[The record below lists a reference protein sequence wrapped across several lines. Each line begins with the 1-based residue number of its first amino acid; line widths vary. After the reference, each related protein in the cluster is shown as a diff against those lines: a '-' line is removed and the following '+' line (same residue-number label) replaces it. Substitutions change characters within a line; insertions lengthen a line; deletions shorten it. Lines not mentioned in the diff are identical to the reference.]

1 MISEPVAHNLAP
13 SFENTVKLWLDQT
26 ATKTKQWA
34 DAALGV
40 DTVSLLLGVRAD
52 GSLSLS
58 PRMDLHPP
66 SLIYSI
72 HSDQLVIS

>member
-1 MISEPVAHNLAP
+1 MPSPGQSTSRDYSAARLTYSEPVSHNLAP

-40 DTVSLLLGVRAD
+40 DTVS
-52 GSLSLS
+52 GSLS
-58 PRMDLHPP
+58 
-66 SLIYSI
+66 SLATR
-72 HSDQLVIS
+72 LMVV

>member
-1 MISEPVAHNLAP
+1 VSAKSVSASGKLIVSEPVSHNLAP

-40 DTVSLLLGVRAD
+40 DTVRLLLSQGLMIV
-52 GSLSLS
+52 
-58 PRMDLHPP
+58 
-66 SLIYSI
+66 
-72 HSDQLVIS
+72 

>member
-1 MISEPVAHNLAP
+1 MISEPVSHSLAP

-40 DTVSLLLGVRAD
+40 DTVRPLE
-52 GSLSLS
+52 GSGL
-58 PRMDLHPP
+58 M
-66 SLIYSI
+66 I
-72 HSDQLVIS
+72 V

>member
-1 MISEPVAHNLAP
+1 VSAKLLLPSGKLMISEPVSHNLAP

-40 DTVSLLLGVRAD
+40 DTVSLLSGTGLTIV
-52 GSLSLS
+52 
-58 PRMDLHPP
+58 
-66 SLIYSI
+66 
-72 HSDQLVIS
+72 

>member
-1 MISEPVAHNLAP
+1 VSAKSVLTRGKLITSEPVSHNLAP

-40 DTVSLLLGVRAD
+40 DTVSQVY
-52 GSLSLS
+52 LSK
-58 PRMDLHPP
+58 
-66 SLIYSI
+66 
-72 HSDQLVIS
+72 QG